1 MFPSV
6 CCHTTLLQTVGV
18 VLATRGEDSE
28 PPPYS
33 ALTEAFSA
41 ACVASQLDDAAAVL
55 RLLEFHGLETPDI
68 VYEGGRTP
76 LHHACRGDDVSL
88 VRLLCRA
95 RADSEARDFQARP
108 ITFHPLL
115 S

>member
-1 MFPSV
+1 M
-6 CCHTTLLQTVGV
+6 
-18 VLATRGEDSE
+18 ATRGEDSD
-28 PPPYS
+28 PPSYS

-55 RLLEFHGLETPDI
+55 HLLEFHGLETPDI
-68 VYEGGRTP
+68 MYEGGRTP
-76 LHHACRGDDVSL
+76 LHHACRGDDISL

-95 RADSEARDFQARP
+95 RADPEARDFQVRP
-108 ITFHPLL
+108 VTLLLLL